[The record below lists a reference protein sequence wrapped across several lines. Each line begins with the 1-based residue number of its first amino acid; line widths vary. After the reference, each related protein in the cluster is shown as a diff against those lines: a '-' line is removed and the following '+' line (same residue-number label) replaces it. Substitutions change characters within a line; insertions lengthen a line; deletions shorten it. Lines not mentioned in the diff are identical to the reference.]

1 MIVEVV
7 NFKRVIDI
15 VQAWWAK
22 SMAAVLLFLLGLWIG
37 TVNTEYRI
45 ASDCKFAGAF
55 RVDIQAFNCV
65 RKL

>member
-15 VQAWWAK
+15 IQAWWAK
-22 SMAAVLLFLLGLWIG
+22 SMIAVILFVLGLWIG

-45 ASDCKFAGAF
+45 ATDCKFAGAF
-55 RVDIQAFNCV
+55 RVDIQAFVCQ